1 VAIVDTLCCL
11 AFRNQSAGVLNKVN
25 NDNKPVTITRQNG
38 KPAIVM
44 SVEDFQSYEETA

>member
-1 VAIVDTLCCL
+1 L